1 MSSPTC
7 SFPDLIVASS
17 ENGNSSKAMGRKT
30 SEDACAADFAGADCE
45 PIGAQKKG
53 PTGGKVR
60 PAGPFNREKQV
71 LPELGNGRHTLA
83 TDH

>member
-1 MSSPTC
+1 
-7 SFPDLIVASS
+7 VARTRATATA
-17 ENGNSSKAMGRKT
+17 GRGWSK
-30 SEDACAADFAGADCE
+30 DASAADFAGAGRE
-45 PIGAQKKG
+45 PTRAQKKG

-71 LPELGNGRHTLA
+71 LPESGNGRHTLA